1 MLSPCNIE
9 PSDALGICVPA
20 LGISVPR
27 HAARGLPR
35 SAEMLRVAKSIP
47 TEPTT
52 TSTNVM
58 SHHMLSVHE
67 AAEVTHPSQ
76 LRHLW
81 HSLWS
86 RTPRASFRQTPEF
99 LEASFSRTQPAAD
112 SWRLLIVSAWQRP
125 IGIVPFRERTVRR
138 AFGSVRV
145 LSVPES
151 SWGDCPG
158 PVGPH
163 PATTLTAAVRHLLE
177 QDGSWD
183 VLELPEIAAN
193 GIEPTRVPLALNSH
207 RAVVR
212 KSQREL
218 LGLELPATFGQFWAD
233 RDAAARQRWRE
244 LEAQRSIRRDE
255 QFVRFRPG
263 GAFHGDTDRDWEFLS
278 QIERVVRLQDGT
290 PHAARSR
297 ELFERLRDMHALA
310 VDAGSADVALWLSNS
325 QPAAFAYNFHCRS
338 RVETTLLL
346 ADPNI
351 PHATDRLIG
360 MMLRDEIA
368 RGDSWHLFLPNSVH
382 GTTVDH
388 RLWRPTEL
396 REMTVTHDRRATIRS
411 QLQRWLAGDRRV
423 TSTSRC

>member
-1 MLSPCNIE
+1 MPHVPKSPLTE
-9 PSDALGICVPA
+9 FS
-20 LGISVPR
+20 PR
-27 HAARGLPR
+27 PGETV
-35 SAEMLRVAKSIP
+35 SS
-47 TEPTT
+47 
-52 TSTNVM
+52 
-58 SHHMLSVHE
+58 HMLSVRE
-67 AAEVTHPSQ
+67 AVDVTRPHQ

-99 LEASFSRTQPAAD
+99 LEASLATPRSITRLD
-112 SWRLLIVSAWQRP
+112 SPLATDRWRFLIVSAWQRP

-138 AFGSVRV
+138 AFGSIRV
-145 LSVPES
+145 LSAPES
-151 SWGDCPG
+151 PWGDFPG

-163 PATTLTAAVRHLLE
+163 PATTLTAAVQHLQE
-177 QDGSWD
+177 RDDSWNM
-183 VLELPEIAAN
+183 LELPEVAAD
-193 GIEPTRVPLALNSH
+193 GVEPTRVPQAFNSH
-207 RAVVR
+207 RAIIR

-233 RDAAARQRWRE
+233 RDAAARQRWRD

-255 QFVRFRPG
+255 QFIRFRPG
-263 GAFHGDTDRDWEFLS
+263 GAFHGDTERDWEFLG
-278 QIERVVRLQDGT
+278 QLERVVRMQDGT

-297 ELFERLRDMHALA
+297 ELFERLRDTHAQA
-310 VDAGSADVALWLSNS
+310 VDAGSADVAMWLSNS
-325 QPAAFAYNFHCRS
+325 RPAAFAYNFHCRS
-338 RVETTLLL
+338 RVETALLL
-346 ADPNI
+346 ADPSI

-368 RGDSWHLFLPNSVH
+368 RGDSWHLFLPNSVQ

-411 QLQRWLAGDRRV
+411 RLQRWFAGDRRV

>member
-1 MLSPCNIE
+1 MR
-9 PSDALGICVPA
+9 V
-20 LGISVPR
+20 
-27 HAARGLPR
+27 AARGLPET
-35 SAEMLRVAKSIP
+35 AEMLRVLRSTL
-47 TEPTT
+47 TESPPPPATA
-52 TSTNVM
+52 VPC
-58 SHHMLSVHE
+58 HMLSVRE
-67 AAEVTHPSQ
+67 AVEVTRPNQ

-99 LEASFSRTQPAAD
+99 LEASLASPHSTAPFDSQQTAD
-112 SWRLLIVSAWQRP
+112 RWRILIVSAWQRP
-125 IGIVPFRERTVRR
+125 IGIVPLREHTARR
-138 AFGSVRV
+138 AFGSFRV

-151 SWGDCPG
+151 PWGDCPG

-163 PATTLTAAVRHLLE
+163 PATTLTAAVRYLLE
-177 QDGSWD
+177 NDDSWD
-183 VLELPEIAAN
+183 MLELPEVVTKGVN
-193 GIEPTRVPLALNSH
+193 PTRVPRALNSH
-207 RAVVR
+207 RALF
-212 KSQREL
+212 QRPHRQL

-233 RDAAARQRWRE
+233 RDAAARQRWRD
-244 LEAQRSIRRDE
+244 LEARRSIRRDE
-255 QFVRFRPG
+255 QFIRFRPG
-263 GAFHGDTDRDWEFLS
+263 GAFHGDTERDWELLG
-278 QIERVVRLQDGT
+278 QLERIVRLQEGT

-297 ELFERLRDMHALA
+297 ELFERLQDTHALA
-310 VDAGSADVALWLSNS
+310 VDAGSADVALWLSDS
-325 QPAAFAYNFHCRS
+325 RPAAFAYNFHCRS

-396 REMTVTHDRRATIRS
+396 RELTVTHDRRATIRS
-411 QLQRWLAGDRRV
+411 RLQRWLDGNRRV